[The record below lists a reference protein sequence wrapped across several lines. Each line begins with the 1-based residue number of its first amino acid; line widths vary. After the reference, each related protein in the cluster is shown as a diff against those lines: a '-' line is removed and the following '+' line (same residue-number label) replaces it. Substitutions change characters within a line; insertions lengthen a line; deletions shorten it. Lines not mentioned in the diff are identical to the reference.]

1 MKKLISNI
9 GNWTFILL
17 AAFFLIIASC
27 TKDDDNNEEPVNPN
41 PDGKVASAIIGQNEI
56 LTPVKVFLLI
66 V

>member
-9 GNWTFILL
+9 GNRTFILL

-56 LTPVKVFLLI
+56 LTPVKVFSLI